1 MARGTDEKGVLE
13 DALGHSLREA
23 VIHQLWRGGEPATAT
38 ELQRDVPGST
48 LAEVSYHLL
57 VLEGAGVVELAAQS
71 PQAIESVARRAYV
84 VGGPNATEAMRRLGL
99 AA

>member
-1 MARGTDEKGVLE
+1 MAREAREGEALD
-13 DALGHSLREA
+13 DALGHSLRET
-23 VIHQLWRGGEPATAT
+23 VIRQLWGGGEPATAT
-38 ELQRDVPGST
+38 ELQHGVPDST

-71 PQAIESVARRAYV
+71 PRAIESVARRAYV
-84 VGGPNATEAMRRLGL
+84 VGGPNATEAVQRLGL